1 MSETTETP
9 APGGGETAPE
19 PQPPPTPAPES
30 TPAPDTAGDT
40 TETTEGE
47 DNARQ
52 REDRR
57 IAALRARLGAAE
69 REKQQ
74 QAAELEFY
82 RRQAAGQPQAQ
93 ETPEQQAMR
102 YRQEVRGEVESQ
114 LRTERFHA
122 EGGAQYGDWAA
133 KCKDLVE
140 LGADPHFAQLLVEMP
155 EGVRVAA
162 ALADDPEAVER
173 ISKIGT
179 ERGRAIALGKYA
191 ASIES
196 SGNGAAAP
204 ARAAQPSPLTRAPAP
219 IRPVTGR
226 ASPTFNEYTASGS
239 QLAEFYAKQAME
251 RRSR

>member
-1 MSETTETP
+1 MSETETP
-9 APGGGETAPE
+9 AGGGGETAPE
-19 PQPPPTPAPES
+19 PQPTAPVES
-30 TPAPDTAGDT
+30 TPADTAGDT
-40 TETTEGE
+40 TAPAEATEG
-47 DNARQ
+47 DDKAQQ

-69 REKQQ
+69 REQQ
-74 QAAELEFY
+74 RQSAELAY
-82 RRQAAGQPQAQ
+82 WRQQAAGQPQQQ
-93 ETPEQQAMR
+93 ETPEQQAQR
-102 YRQEVRGEVESQ
+102 YRTEVRGEVEAQ

-122 EGGAQYGDWAA
+122 EGGAQFTDWAA

-155 EGVRVAA
+155 EGVKVAA

-191 ASIES
+191 ATIES
-196 SGNGAAAP
+196 GSGSGASAP
-204 ARAAQPSPLTRAPAP
+204 ARAAPPSPLTRAPAP

-226 ASPTFNEYTASGS
+226 AAPTFNEYTASGS
-239 QLAEFYAKQAME
+239 QLADFYAKQALD
-251 RRSR
+251 RR

>member
-1 MSETTETP
+1 MSETTEP

-19 PQPPPTPAPES
+19 PQPTPTPAPES

-40 TETTEGE
+40 TEATEGE
-47 DNARQ
+47 DKAQQ

-102 YRQEVRGEVESQ
+102 YRQEVRGEVEAQ
-114 LRTERFHA
+114 IRTERFHA
-122 EGGAQYGDWAA
+122 EGQAAFGDWAA

-191 ASIES
+191 ASVGGGS
-196 SGNGAAAP
+196 NGAAAP

-226 ASPTFNEYTASGS
+226 ASPTFNEYTASGPA
-239 QLAEFYAKQAME
+239 LAEFYAKQALE
-251 RRSR
+251 RRR

>member
-9 APGGGETAPE
+9 AGGGGEAAPE
-19 PQPPPTPAPES
+19 PQPTPTPAES
-30 TPAPDTAGDT
+30 TPASDTAGDT
-40 TETTEGE
+40 TEATEGE
-47 DNARQ
+47 DKAQQ

-69 REKQQ
+69 REQQ
-74 QAAELEFY
+74 RQSAELAY
-82 RRQAAGQPQAQ
+82 WRQQAAGQPQQQ
-93 ETPEQQAMR
+93 ETPEQQAQR
-102 YRQEVRGEVESQ
+102 YRTEVRGEVEAQ

-122 EGGAQYGDWAA
+122 EGGAQFTDWAA

-155 EGVRVAA
+155 EGVKVAA

-191 ASIES
+191 ATIES
-196 SGNGAAAP
+196 SSSGASAP
-204 ARAAQPSPLTRAPAP
+204 ARAAPPSPLTRAPAP

-226 ASPTFNEYTASGS
+226 AAPTFNEYTASGS
-239 QLAEFYAKQAME
+239 QLADFYAKQALD
-251 RRSR
+251 RR

>member
-1 MSETTETP
+1 MSETTEP

-19 PQPPPTPAPES
+19 PQPTPTSPPES

-47 DNARQ
+47 DKTQQ

-57 IAALRARLGAAE
+57 IAQLRARLGAAE

-82 RRQAAGQPQAQ
+82 RRQAHSQQPAE
-93 ETPEQQAMR
+93 ETPEQAQMR
-102 YRQEVRGEVESQ
+102 LRQEVRGEVEAQ
-114 LRTERFHA
+114 IRTERFHA
-122 EGGAQYGDWAA
+122 EGGAQFSDWAA

-140 LGADPHFAQLLVEMP
+140 LGADANFAQLLVEMP

-173 ISKIGT
+173 ISRIGT

-191 ASIES
+191 ATIEGS
-196 SGNGAAAP
+196 SNGAAAP
-204 ARAAQPSPLTRAPAP
+204 ARAAQPQPLTRAPAP

-226 ASPTFNEYTASGS
+226 ASPTFNEYTASGPA
-239 QLAEFYAKQAME
+239 LAEFYAKQALE
-251 RRSR
+251 RRR

>member
-9 APGGGETAPE
+9 APGGGEAVPE
-19 PQPPPTPAPES
+19 PQPTPTPAES
-30 TPAPDTAGDT
+30 TSAPDTAGDT
-40 TETTEGE
+40 TEATEGE
-47 DNARQ
+47 DKAQQ

-69 REKQQ
+69 REKQA

-122 EGGAQYGDWAA
+122 EGGAQFGDWAA

-140 LGADPHFAQLLVEMP
+140 LGADAHFAQLLVEMP

-196 SGNGAAAP
+196 SGSNGAAAP

-226 ASPTFNEYTASGS
+226 ASPTFNEYTASGPA
-239 QLAEFYAKQAME
+239 LAEFYAKQAME

>member
-9 APGGGETAPE
+9 ATGGGEAAPE
-19 PQPPPTPAPES
+19 PQPTPTPAES
-30 TPAPDTAGDT
+30 TPASDTAGDT
-40 TETTEGE
+40 TEATEGE
-47 DNARQ
+47 DKAQQ

-69 REKQQ
+69 REQQ
-74 QAAELEFY
+74 RQSAELAY
-82 RRQAAGQPQAQ
+82 WRQQAAGQPQQQ

-122 EGGAQYGDWAA
+122 EGGAAYGDWAA

-191 ASIES
+191 ATIGGSN
-196 SGNGAAAP
+196 GNGAAAP
-204 ARAAQPSPLTRAPAP
+204 ARAASPLTRAPAP

-226 ASPTFNEYTASGS
+226 ASPTFNEYTASGPA
-239 QLAEFYAKQAME
+239 LAEFYAKQALE
-251 RRSR
+251 RRR

>member
-1 MSETTETP
+1 MSETETP
-9 APGGGETAPE
+9 AGGGGEAAPE
-19 PQPPPTPAPES
+19 PQPTPTAPPES
-30 TPAPDTAGDT
+30 TPADTAGDT
-40 TETTEGE
+40 TEATEGE
-47 DNARQ
+47 DKAQQ

-69 REKQQ
+69 REQQ
-74 QAAELEFY
+74 RQSAELAY
-82 RRQAAGQPQAQ
+82 WRQQAAGQPQQQ

-122 EGGAQYGDWAA
+122 EGGAQYGDWSA
-133 KCKDLVE
+133 KCKDLVDM
-140 LGADPHFAQLLVEMP
+140 GADPHFAQLLVEMP

-162 ALADDPEAVER
+162 ALADDPDAVER

-191 ASIES
+191 ATMES
-196 SGNGAAAP
+196 SSGAAAP
-204 ARAAQPSPLTRAPAP
+204 ARAAPPSPLTRAPAP

-226 ASPTFNEYTASGS
+226 AAPTFNEYTASGS
-239 QLAEFYAKQAME
+239 QLADFYAKQALD
-251 RRSR
+251 RR

>member
-1 MSETTETP
+1 MSETTEP

-19 PQPPPTPAPES
+19 PQPTPTPAPES

-40 TETTEGE
+40 TEAPEQTEE
-47 DNARQ
+47 QTKA

-191 ASIES
+191 ATVGSN
-196 SGNGAAAP
+196 GNGAAAP

-226 ASPTFNEYTASGS
+226 ASPTFNEYTASGPA
-239 QLAEFYAKQAME
+239 LAEFYAKQALE
-251 RRSR
+251 RRR

>member
-1 MSETTETP
+1 MSETETP

-19 PQPPPTPAPES
+19 PQPTPTPAPES

-40 TETTEGE
+40 TEAPEQTEE
-47 DNARQ
+47 QTKA

-69 REKQQ
+69 RQQQQ

-122 EGGAQYGDWAA
+122 EGQAAFGDWSA

-191 ASIES
+191 ATIGGT
-196 SGNGAAAP
+196 GNGAAAP
-204 ARAAQPSPLTRAPAP
+204 ARAASPLTRAPAP

-226 ASPTFNEYTASGS
+226 ASPSFNEYTASGS
-239 QLAEFYAKQAME
+239 QLAEFYAKQALD
-251 RRSR
+251 RRR